1 MRIVGLAAA
10 VLALAAP
17 AAHAT
22 KSASPTSYDFGA
34 LPIGTKSVE
43 RTFTLTA
50 TCNPSFPEPTVP
62 CMYFEYWEVQL
73 STVGDF
79 AIAGDNCPDP
89 PAFLYGDSAMFSRTC
104 TVRVTFT
111 PTAYGPRSGALL
123 TGSGPSVGLSGS
135 GPTLVVTQPLP
146 APAPKKCR
154 KPKKRSAAAAK
165 KCKRPKKG

>member
-17 AAHAT
+17 AAHAM

-34 LPIGTKSVE
+34 LPIGTTSVE

-62 CMYFEYWEVQL
+62 CMYFEYWLVQL
-73 STVGDF
+73 SAIGDF

-89 PAFLYGDSAMFSRTC
+89 PAFLSADSVMFSRSC

-111 PTAYGPRSGALL
+111 PTAYGPRSGTLV
-123 TGSGPSVGLSGS
+123 TGGGPNVALSGS
-135 GPTLVVTQPLP
+135 APTLVVTQPP
-146 APAPKKCR
+146 PAPKRCK
-154 KPKKRSAAAAK
+154 KPKKRSASAAK
-165 KCKRPKKG
+165 KKCKKPKKG